1 MNRFGRR
8 ELIFLA
14 VCGVAFVIVGGYWTM
29 HRNTPEPAT
38 STHQIAAGGFEQ
50 VIVGNK
56 RSGIRGTGRPPYRL
70 EFKSSGGPVDV
81 YVTPVTLGYRAKYQE
96 HIDKLTDEFAAGQ
109 APEDIV
115 AKSSGNRGKIV
126 LRSWWQGW
134 FERTK
139 PGAAYLVLI
148 RSKTDSEVTLVVHY
162 GP

>member
-1 MNRFGRR
+1 MDRIGRR

-14 VCGVAFVIVGGYWTM
+14 VCGVVFVIVGGYWSM
-29 HRNTPEPAT
+29 VSNTPEPAT
-38 STHQIAAGGFEQ
+38 TTHQIAPGGFEQ

-56 RSGIRGTGRPPYRL
+56 RSGIRGRGRPPYRL

-81 YVTPVTLGYRAKYQE
+81 YVTPVKLGYRAEYQE
-96 HIDKLTDEFAAGQ
+96 RIDKLTEEFAAGQ

-115 AKSSGNRGKIV
+115 GKSSGKRGTIT
-126 LRSWWQGW
+126 LRQWWQGW

-148 RSKTDSEVTLVVHY
+148 RSENESEVTIIVHY